1 MQKVAI
7 TQTVLRDAQ
16 QSLIATRMSTD
27 EMLPILDTINRAGY
41 HSIEMVLL
49 FLS

>member
-1 MQKVAI
+1 MHKVAI
-7 TQTVLRDAQ
+7 TQTVLRDTQ
-16 QSLIATRMSTD
+16 QSLIATRMSSG
-27 EMLPILDTINRAGY
+27 ELLPILDRIDQAGD